1 VDPRRVLAFLAILA
15 MSVALTACG
24 GDDSEE
30 ASESLPETPTLTVP
44 GDEETP
50 GDIATGS
57 DDEETTT
64 ETSTTTT
71 EATPTQ
77 TAPAQADPAA
87 PSGGAAAPQTGGATP
102 DTEQND
108 QPPPADSP
116 ASEFEQFCQ
125 DNPGAC

>member
-1 VDPRRVLAFLAILA
+1 MDARRLLAVAAILA
-15 MSVALTACG
+15 LSLVLAACG

-30 ASESLPETPTLTVP
+30 ASEALPEPPTLTVP
-44 GDEETP
+44 GSEEP
-50 GDIATGS
+50 PEVDNSARG
-57 DDEETTT
+57 EET

-77 TAPAQADPAA
+77 TTPAQADPAA

-102 DTEQND
+102 DSEQSD

>member
-1 VDPRRVLAFLAILA
+1 MDPRRLLAVAAILA
-15 MSVALTACG
+15 LSLVLAACG

-30 ASESLPETPTLTVP
+30 ASEALPEAPTLTVP
-44 GDEETP
+44 GSEEP
-50 GDIATGS
+50 PEVDNSGRD
-57 DDEETTT
+57 ETTDT

-71 EATPTQ
+71 GATPTQ
-77 TAPAQADPAA
+77 TTPAQADPAA

-102 DTEQND
+102 DTEEND